1 MSDSVKV
8 RVPASSANLG
18 PGFDSFA
25 AALSM
30 YVEVEVVRTGD
41 FAVRTDLEIA
51 TDRKNLVVRAFEEL
65 LAADEYEF
73 RIDSSIPLSG
83 GMGSSAAA
91 VVAGGIC
98 AKRLSGTDADVLDLA
113 SGIEGHPDNA
123 AAALYGG
130 FVICRDDAEP
140 VALAVP
146 DRLAAVLVIPH
157 AAVRTAQARKALPAE
172 VPLTDAV
179 ANVAGASAL
188 AVGIERGDLDLIAG
202 SLADRLHQPYRAGL
216 FPQSAAL
223 IERAADYGALGAT
236 ISGAGPT
243 VLLWCDKDAAADAE
257 ARVVHDT
264 RSWAD
269 VRRVDFEQAGATLVS

>member
-1 MSDSVKV
+1 MTDSVKV

-41 FAVRTDLEIA
+41 FAVRTDLQVA

-65 LAADEYEF
+65 LSPDEYEF

-83 GMGSSAAA
+83 GLGSSAAA
-91 VVAGGIC
+91 VVAGAIC
-98 AKRLSGTDADVLDLA
+98 AKRLSGSDADVLKLA

-130 FVICRDDAEP
+130 FVICRGAGEA
-140 VALAVP
+140 VALEVP
-146 DRLAAVLVIPH
+146 DRLSAVLVIPH
-157 AAVRTAQARKALPAE
+157 AAVRTAEARKALPE
-172 VPLTDAV
+172 TVPLADAV
-179 ANVAGASAL
+179 ANIAAASAL
-188 AVGIERGDLDLIAG
+188 AVGIERGDLDLIAA
-202 SLADRLHQPYRAGL
+202 SLGDRLHQPYRSSL
-216 FPQSAAL
+216 FPESAAL

-236 ISGAGPT
+236 VSGAGPT
-243 VLLWCDKDAAADAE
+243 VLLWCEKDAAAEAE
-257 ARVVHDT
+257 ARVVHDA

-269 VRRVDFEQAGATLVS
+269 VRRADFEQAGAKLV